1 MRGSGLRMVPLTFF
15 YPVIA
20 VPDRHAGFQ
29 LTKPGYFRII
39 DTEVLDRHR
48 FRNDI
53 PRRCE
58 AAASSNLN
66 RIMTGHE

>member
-1 MRGSGLRMVPLTFF
+1 MAPLTFLH
-15 YPVIA
+15 PGLA
-20 VPDRHAGFQ
+20 VPDRRAGFQ